1 MELKS
6 GNIRR
11 CESLGMTIE
20 EVRQL
25 SQLTVDD
32 LHYLM
37 QSSVSVLNLSINH
50 DNFWIIVQQSRT
62 EQKRMQRIDRA
73 LALGGSIELMQTYF
87 GLSAAEVSARRRLKG
102 IDTARGRTQAPDE
115 EADAGIWTQWDA
127 SGLNSPDSHDALDV
141 MMLAAELHNVS
152 LTAVWTRVTTW
163 CRERDRTC
171 ENVHRRGKTLCP
183 SGHCPAGGP
192 AVPSDGAGYGS

>member
-1 MELKS
+1 MSQNLSQATNAILTHLLMELKS

-50 DNFWIIVQQSRT
+50 DNFWIIVNQSRT
-62 EQKRMQRIDRA
+62 EQKRLQRIDRA
-73 LALGGSIELMQTYF
+73 LALGGSIELMQHYF
-87 GLSAAEVSARRRLKG
+87 GLSAAEVSSRRRLNG
-102 IDTARGRTQAPDE
+102 IETRQGRTQAPDE
-115 EADAGIWTQWDA
+115 DADAGIWVQWNT
-127 SGLNSPDSHDALDV
+127 SGLTAPDSHEALDV
-141 MMLAAELHNVS
+141 MMLAAEKHDVS
-152 LTAVWTRVTTW
+152 LTAVWIRVNSW
-163 CRERDRTC
+163 CREADRKVVNHNR
-171 ENVHRRGKTLCP
+171 EIRK
-183 SGHCPAGGP
+183 
-192 AVPSDGAGYGS
+192 

>member
-1 MELKS
+1 MSQNLSQATNAILTHLLMELKS

-50 DNFWIIVQQSRT
+50 DNFWIIVNQSRT
-62 EQKRMQRIDRA
+62 EQKRLQRIDRA
-73 LALGGSIELMQTYF
+73 LALGGSIELMQNYF
-87 GLSAAEVSARRRLKG
+87 GLSAAEVSSRRRLNG
-102 IDTARGRTQAPDE
+102 IDTRQGRTQAPDE
-115 EADAGIWTQWDA
+115 EADAGIWVQWKA
-127 SGLNSPDSHDALDV
+127 SGLTAPDSHEALDV
-141 MMLAAELHNVS
+141 MMLAAEQHDVS
-152 LTAVWTRVTTW
+152 LTAVWTRVNSW
-163 CRERDRTC
+163 CREASRKA
-171 ENVHRRGKTLCP
+171 VKRGE
-183 SGHCPAGGP
+183 
-192 AVPSDGAGYGS
+192 